1 MVGFCRSYS
10 SRSNSRLENWRQVMN
25 EHNIELRDGR
35 ELKIII
41 TDEGLTLD
49 VYAANETGYK
59 AHVGTQGMMFDGWAD
74 WVLVNAKS
82 FLPYT
87 DCTHCGVRIRPAFGY
102 YIFDND
108 SVYVDEGH
116 KDTCDNSDE
125 KHKP

>member
-49 VYAANETGYK
+49 VYAANETGDK

-74 WVLVNAKS
+74 WVLVNAKA

-116 KDTCDNSDE
+116 KDTCDGSDE